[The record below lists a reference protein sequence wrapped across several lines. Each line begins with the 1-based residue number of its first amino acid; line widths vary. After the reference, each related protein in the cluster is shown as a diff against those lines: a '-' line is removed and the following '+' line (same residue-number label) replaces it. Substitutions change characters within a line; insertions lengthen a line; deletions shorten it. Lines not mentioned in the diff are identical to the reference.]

1 MKGFL
6 IALCVLL
13 LGVFVVGFYGVST
26 LNNFATLDESAKAAW
41 AKVENQY
48 QRRADLIPNLVNTV
62 KGYASHEQDTLSK
75 VIEAR
80 NYASQMAKPSA
91 NLSDENTFKSY
102 QNAQDNLSAQ
112 LKNLLVVVEKYPDL
126 KANQN
131 FISLQDQL
139 EGTENRIANAR
150 REYIEAVQ
158 SYNTKLRQ
166 IPAGWIAKSFGS
178 YEPKAVFEAREGA
191 AEVPV
196 VEF

>member
-13 LGVFVVGFYGVST
+13 LGVVVVGFYGVST

-48 QRRADLIPNLVNTV
+48 QRRADLIPNLVNVV

-91 NLSDENTFKSY
+91 NLSDENAFKSY

-112 LKNLLVVVEKYPDL
+112 LKNLLVVVERYPDL

-178 YEPKAVFEAREGA
+178 YEPKAVFEAREGS

>member
-6 IALCVLL
+6 VALCVLV
-13 LGVFVVGFYGVST
+13 LGVVVVGSYGIGT
-26 LNNFATLDESAKAAW
+26 LNNFASLDESAKAAW
-41 AKVENQY
+41 SKVENQY
-48 QRRADLIPNLVNTV
+48 QRRADLIPNLVNVV
-62 KGYASHEQDTLSK
+62 KGYAAHEKDTLSK

-80 NYASQMAKPSA
+80 NYVSQMAKPSA
-91 NLSDENTFKSY
+91 DLSDEKIFKSY
-102 QNAQDNLSAQ
+102 QSAQDNLSAQ
-112 LKNLLVVVEKYPDL
+112 IKNLLVVVERYPDL

>member
-26 LNNFATLDESAKAAW
+26 LNNFATLDESAKASW

-48 QRRADLIPNLVNTV
+48 QRRADLIPNLVNVV
-62 KGYASHEQDTLSK
+62 KGYAAHEQDTLLK

-80 NYASQMAKPSA
+80 NYASQMTKPSSD
-91 NLSDENTFKSY
+91 LSDENVFKSY
-102 QNAQDNLSAQ
+102 QTAQDNLSAQ
-112 LKNLLVVVEKYPDL
+112 LRNLLVVVERYPDL

-178 YEPKAVFEAREGA
+178 YESKAVFEAREGA

>member
-13 LGVFVVGFYGVST
+13 LGVVVVGFYGVST

-48 QRRADLIPNLVNTV
+48 QRRADLIPNLVNVV
-62 KGYASHEQDTLSK
+62 KGYATHEQNTLLK

-80 NYASQMAKPSA
+80 NQVSQMTKPSA
-91 NLSDENTFKSY
+91 DLSDEKVFKSY

-112 LKNLLVVVEKYPDL
+112 LKNLLVVVERYPDL

-166 IPAGWIAKSFGS
+166 IPAGMIAKSFGD
-178 YEPKAVFEAREGA
+178 YERKSVFEAKEGA